1 MILLASHALAL
12 RILHHLSHVF
22 ELLLLRFNEYLLC
35 LLTGYRRWGRITGAH
50 MTLHYDF
57 LCLWIL
63 HVKLICLIEHPFSEA
78 DVLHGVSKKIN
89 ANLLLLLYHLYYEFL
104 VFTHLVIAEEVTAL
118 NQELLRLISE
128 A

>member
-1 MILLASHALAL
+1 MCL
-12 RILHHLSHVF
+12 R
-22 ELLLLRFNEYLLC
+22 
-35 LLTGYRRWGRITGAH
+35 
-50 MTLHYDF
+50 
-57 LCLWIL
+57 IL
-63 HVKLICLIEHPFSEA
+63 HVKLISLIEHPLSEA

-118 NQELLRLISE
+118 NQELLRLLSE